1 MPAGVSEDVSL
12 LDSFRADPDPEPP
25 PLDRGFHRG
34 QVRPLPGL
42 VRPQDL
48 APRPRLSLPE
58 AAVPERFQ
66 LPAPRQVD
74 DQVPSVVHRYPLPG
88 LGRETFPGR
97 EWTPYEA
104 ALCAQ
109 ADRQIVEDCSY
120 FYFRSPEWDTPQLP
134 AVAELSGRFPYAV
147 TAEGVVCD
155 SFTGEVL
162 EEETEALAVAQRKA
176 KAGRFYASA
185 LAERLVGGPV
195 HLGQDDCG
203 EMILLGAHGEEL
215 QAGPGE
221 AKILRAAA
229 LLLLEAATP
238 WAAIGQD
245 DSKPGKARVYGVG
258 GSGYAPGFR
267 LSPGYQRKHA
277 ASSRKEARK
286 MVKLLRRRLGF
297 VSYEQS
303 KEQGG
308 QVRPVALTLT
318 SPTID
323 PGLLVGL
330 LISDETEEKR
340 LFRAWELFRKRQAWI
355 DRVFGGFRGY
365 EITRQVHTDG
375 WMTFHPHF
383 HILAFAKYMEQAGMA
398 LEWWDCLRTATEEVY
413 GFDLDSLYDSED
425 RDAKDRTA
433 LDRARSASLYVQAI
447 RPKVKPGAVRDALGH
462 REGPMTLEDALQ
474 ETLKYACKADKIAT
488 YERDLERPGELR
500 ATGLPTEYLQKEIYR
515 RSCRIFEC
523 VGAARSIWTPPEWCE
538 LAGKVSE
545 ELLAELT
552 GEATKRAAERA
563 AEAASCS
570 LDTPPISDGELDGTP
585 AQGRR
590 TLRKLM
596 DELSLHQ
603 WLQVASARAFK
614 SLDSLRAGLQKKGFF
629 VPELVF
635 ESPG

>member
-1 MPAGVSEDVSL
+1 MPQRPPTAPDWGTCPI
-12 LDSFRADPDPEPP
+12 RA
-25 PLDRGFHRG
+25 
-34 QVRPLPGL
+34 
-42 VRPQDL
+42 
-48 APRPRLSLPE
+48 
-58 AAVPERFQ
+58 
-66 LPAPRQVD
+66 
-74 DQVPSVVHRYPLPG
+74 
-88 LGRETFPGR
+88 
-97 EWTPYEA
+97 WTPYEE

-109 ADRQIVEDCSY
+109 ADRQIVEDVSY
-120 FYFRSPEWDTPQLP
+120 FYFRSLEREDPPLP
-134 AVAELSGRFPYAV
+134 AVADLPGRFPFEV
-147 TAEGVVCD
+147 TADGLVCD
-155 SFTGEVL
+155 AFTGE
-162 EEETEALAVAQRKA
+162 
-176 KAGRFYASA
+176 A
-185 LAERLVGGPV
+185 LAERLVGGHV

-203 EMILLGAHGEEL
+203 EMILMGAEGQEL

-238 WAAIGQD
+238 WVAIGTD
-245 DSKPGKARVYGVG
+245 DSKPGKARIYGVG

-297 VSYEQS
+297 VSYDQS
-303 KEQGG
+303 KERGG

-330 LISDETEEKR
+330 LVSDETEEKR
-340 LFRAWELFRKRQAWI
+340 LFRAWELFRKRQTWT
-355 DRVFGGFRGY
+355 DHVFGGFRGY
-365 EITRQVHTDG
+365 EITRQVHADG

-383 HILAFAKYMEQAGMA
+383 HVLAFAKFMEQAGLA
-398 LEWWDCLRTATEEVY
+398 LEWWDCLRTATREVY
-413 GFDLDSLYDSED
+413 GFDLDSLYDAEA
-425 RDAKDRTA
+425 RDNKERTA
-433 LDRARSASLYVQAI
+433 LDRACSASVYVQAI
-447 RPKVKPGAVRDALGH
+447 RPKVKPGAVQDELGH
-462 REGPMTLEDALQ
+462 RDGPMTLEDALQ

-523 VGAARSIWTPPEWCE
+523 VGAARSSWTPPEWCAMTE
-538 LAGKVSE
+538 NVSE
-545 ELLAELT
+545 ELMAELT
-552 GEATKRAAERA
+552 GEAVKLAAARA
-563 AEAASCS
+563 AEATSCS
-570 LDTPPISDGELDGTP
+570 LDTPPISDGDLDGTP
-585 AQGRR
+585 ARGRR

-603 WLQVASARAFK
+603 WLQVASERAFK
-614 SLDSLRAGLQKKGFF
+614 SLDSLRAGLRKKGFF
-629 VPELVF
+629 VANLVL